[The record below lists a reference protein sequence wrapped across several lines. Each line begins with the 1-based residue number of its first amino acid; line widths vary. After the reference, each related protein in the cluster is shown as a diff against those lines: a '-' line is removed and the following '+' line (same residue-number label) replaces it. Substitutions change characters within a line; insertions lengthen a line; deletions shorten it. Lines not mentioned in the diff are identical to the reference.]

1 MIRARPQADCT
12 PSPARTAAPEIG
24 PTERESAVT
33 AISVLHLCF
42 LPWALGTM
50 HGWSQ
55 LISLALS
62 ALAFALAAWP
72 DSRSRPAAA
81 LLRFPV
87 FWAGVVLLALIT
99 VQALN
104 PAWHYARDD
113 ASWWLEPV
121 RHVPW
126 LPTGIDAPFERS
138 SPWRALVVL
147 GSLWLQLGAIWIGL
161 RRRESFG
168 RLFTVLTI
176 NAVLLAVL
184 ALAQKVTGAKEIFW
198 TYRSSNESFVASFI
212 YPNHASAYF
221 NLMVAV
227 SLGLAWQRYRQVR
240 AGRTDIA
247 GARLLTGAA
256 VLCGIAVVFTFS
268 RAAIVL
274 LLGFALAIGAVIA
287 VRRITSREHASDHP
301 EFLPLAFA
309 LALGLGAG
317 LGSLGADRLRVRFA
331 PLFSDPAATALSRQ
345 VASQATA
352 EMFLDRWIWGWGAG
366 CFRHAFPLFAR
377 DHPQIYGDDSTGRK
391 YWEHAHNDLLQ
402 FPAELG
408 VVGIAPLG
416 FVALWAARRLIRRK
430 FWRQPLGLSG
440 IAGCG
445 LTLLHASVDFVFQNP
460 AVLVTWSGILIV
472 LLRWPEAEPPMN
484 AAARRPR
491 IPAPV
496 QALPDST

>member
-1 MIRARPQADCT
+1 MSSARPQDARSAFL
-12 PSPARTAAPEIG
+12 PSAAAPEFG
-24 PTERESAVT
+24 PSERESAVT
-33 AISVLHLCF
+33 AVSALHLCF

-50 HGWSQ
+50 HGGSQ

-62 ALAFALAAWP
+62 ALAFAMAAWP
-72 DSRSRPAAA
+72 GFQSRPAAA
-81 LLRFPV
+81 LRRFPV

-104 PAWHYARDD
+104 PAWQYARDD

-126 LPTGIDAPFERS
+126 LPAGIDAPFDRS
-138 SPWRALVVL
+138 NPWRALIVL

-161 RRRESFG
+161 RRRESFE
-168 RLFTVLTI
+168 RLFMVLTA

-184 ALAQKVTGAKEIFW
+184 ALAQKMSGAKEIFW
-198 TYRSSNESFVASFI
+198 TYRPSNESFVASFI

-227 SLGLAWQRYRQVR
+227 TLGLAWQRYRHVR
-240 AGRTDIA
+240 VGRASIA
-247 GARLLTGAA
+247 GARLLTAAA

-287 VRRITSREHASDHP
+287 IRRSTSREHAEDHP
-301 EFLPLAFA
+301 EFLPLA
-309 LALGLGAG
+309 LALVVVLGAG
-317 LGSLGADRLRVRFA
+317 LGSLGADRLRIRFA
-331 PLFSDPAATALSRQ
+331 PLLSDPAATALSRQ

-352 EMFLDRWIWGWGAG
+352 EMFLDRWVWGWGAG
-366 CFRHAFPLFAR
+366 CFRHAFPLFSR
-377 DHPQIYGDDSTGRK
+377 HHPQIYGDDSTGLK

-408 VVGIAPLG
+408 VVGMAPVI
-416 FVALWAARRLIRRK
+416 FVALWAGRRLVRKK
-430 FWRQPLGLSG
+430 FWRQPMALSG
-440 IAGCG
+440 VAGCG
-445 LTLLHASVDFVFQNP
+445 MTLLHASVDFVFQNP
-460 AVLVTWSGILIV
+460 AVLLTWSTIPIV
-472 LLRWPEAEPPMN
+472 LLRWPDAEPPKS
-484 AAARRPR
+484 ATGRLPPT
-491 IPAPV
+491 PAPV
-496 QALPDST
+496 QALPDSM